1 MRSCTRG
8 GRRCRADACTR
19 ACGGSCVQPYPF
31 ISLACKKHTFAISER
46 SGGTFGKATDAA
58 GASAPHAPW
67 PTSGRNDTTAIGAA
81 AAGTGSAKRSARSLP
96 RHRRSTPFDAT
107 PAPPGSHSH
116 RRRPRRPPLPLSR
129 PSSARRAVPDAPHRP
144 HRPPFRRT
152 SRPSPGRRPDA
163 RSTSRAPRATPPRRS
178 RRSTP
183 PSNPASPSSRTPSTS
198 SSTCAPAGR
207 AREATTRT
215 MPKPPTARR
224 RRRRRSS
231 SLQRTRYTPS
241 ARTPSSTRWSSSTS
255 SEPR

>member
-8 GRRCRADACTR
+8 VRRCRADTCTR
-19 ACGGSCVQPYPF
+19 ACGGACVQPYPF

-81 AAGTGSAKRSARSLP
+81 ATGTGSARRSAAPLP
-96 RHRRSTPFDAT
+96 RTRRSTPFDAT
-107 PAPPGSHSH
+107 PAPPGSVPH
-116 RRRPRRPPLPLSR
+116 RRRPRRPPLLLAPSR
-129 PSSARRAVPDAPHRP
+129 LSSARRAVPDAPP
-144 HRPPFRRT
+144 SSHRPPFRRT
-152 SRPSPGRRPDA
+152 SRPSPGRPPDA

-207 AREATTRT
+207 AREATTRM
-215 MPKPPTARR
+215 MPKP
-224 RRRRRSS
+224 RRSS
-231 SLQRTRYTPS
+231 SLPRTRSTPS